1 MKDRRLVDD
10 LTIEELEQILRIRK
24 RQAREERLRRFA
36 SVGKRRIDVP
46 LPEEIEAQHIADEVS
61 AGTIPHES
69 FLYGA
74 GVRRERTR
82 RENLLLAV
90 ELAAAGGLIALL
102 SFAAI
107 SIRDLN
113 REAVAAQ
120 EAEIASLP
128 TPTETPVI
136 SAVVLPG
143 GHTPPTSPQG
153 AQPNYSEVPER
164 LRPLVE
170 QQFFSPAIAPTPGPA
185 TALRLRVPAIGL
197 DAPIVQGDG
206 WEELK
211 RGVAQHLGT
220 ANPGEQGNLVLSAH
234 NDIYGELFRDL
245 DQLEEG
251 DEIIVSTLN
260 LDFTYRVI
268 YWEIVD
274 PTDVEVMAPTQ
285 EPVISL
291 ISCYPY
297 LVNSNRIVVVGEL
310 VSP

>member
-1 MKDRRLVDD
+1 VDD

-36 SVGKRRIDVP
+36 AIGKRRIDLP
-46 LPEEIEAQHIADEVS
+46 LPEELEAPAAGDEA

-69 FLYGA
+69 FLYGEGA
-74 GVRRERTR
+74 RRERTR
-82 RENLLLAV
+82 RDNLLLAV
-90 ELAAAGGLIALL
+90 ELAAAAGLIALL
-102 SFAAI
+102 VFAAL

-113 REAVAAQ
+113 REAAAAQ
-120 EAEIASLP
+120 QGEIASLP

-136 SAVVLPG
+136 TAVVLPG

-153 AQPNYSEVPER
+153 AQPNYSEVPEH

-170 QQFFSPAIAPTPGPA
+170 QQLFSPVIVPTAGPS
-185 TALRLRVPAIGL
+185 TALRLRIPALGV

-206 WEELK
+206 WEQLK
-211 RGVAQHLGT
+211 RGVGQHLGT
-220 ANPGEQGNLVLSAH
+220 ADPGQAGNLVLSAH
-234 NDIYGELFRDL
+234 NDIYGELFRHL
-245 DQLEEG
+245 DRLVEG
-251 DEIIVSTLN
+251 DEIIVGTLTRE
-260 LDFTYRVI
+260 FTYRVI
-268 YWEIVD
+268 YWEVVD

-285 EPVISL
+285 EPVITL

-310 VSP
+310 AGP